1 MDKQNVKC
9 ANTKQQGEVTVDAV
23 HPRFLDKSKHTQ
35 NRSSSIETRDEA
47 FAVYCQ
53 QCNVN
58 IGRTVV
64 ALRTHFESSP
74 HESQP
79 CVYCRGPV
87 YRYICRFEKNFHE
100 CVQHAMQGKEP
111 DDTSSLSQDEDSDT
125 SEMQNVSSTQNIES
139 ESLGCVDDTLSIHD
153 VCNLDGT

>member
-9 ANTKQQGEVTVDAV
+9 ADTIQQGRVTVDAV

-47 FAVYCQ
+47 FTAYCQ

-64 ALRTHFESSP
+64 ALRNHFEGSP

-79 CVYCRGPV
+79 CVYCGGPV
-87 YRYICRFEKNFHE
+87 YRYICRIEEIFHE
-100 CVQHAMQGKEP
+100 CTLNAMQGREP
-111 DDTSSLSQDEDSDT
+111 DDTSSLSQDEGSDT
-125 SEMQNVSSTQNIES
+125 SEMQNVSSTQNNES
-139 ESLGCVDDTLSIHD
+139 ESLGYVHDTDTETL
-153 VCNLDGT
+153 